1 MTNPKVSVIVPVYN
15 VEKYLHR
22 CIDSILAQSFTDF
35 ELLLVNDGSKD
46 KSGEICDE
54 YAAKDSRVRVFHKEN
69 GGVTSAR
76 KLGFDSS
83 VGEYVLFVDSDD
95 YLDKDGIAS
104 LVSLSD
110 DDVDIIIGD
119 SLKDR
124 VLDGAKF
131 INEVISNN
139 IPWAL
144 WGKLFRRSLFDAYS
158 FDTPRYFNIGEDLI
172 MQLKIGHNIK
182 NVRCIKSPV
191 YVVCENPT
199 SATKKRVRCVEYEIN
214 FCEYVRSII
223 EQFKFNTEES
233 FYKLRLES
241 LYGLVYNGI
250 KVSYRTEY
258 VRSIKRDSKKYQS
271 SIRDIILL
279 NISWNALCRGLL
291 HFKHF
296 IWKTLIKS

>member
-124 VLDGAKF
+124 VLDGA
-131 INEVISNN
+131 
-139 IPWAL
+139 
-144 WGKLFRRSLFDAYS
+144 
-158 FDTPRYFNIGEDLI
+158 
-172 MQLKIGHNIK
+172 
-182 NVRCIKSPV
+182 
-191 YVVCENPT
+191 
-199 SATKKRVRCVEYEIN
+199 
-214 FCEYVRSII
+214 
-223 EQFKFNTEES
+223 
-233 FYKLRLES
+233 
-241 LYGLVYNGI
+241 
-250 KVSYRTEY
+250 
-258 VRSIKRDSKKYQS
+258 
-271 SIRDIILL
+271 
-279 NISWNALCRGLL
+279 
-291 HFKHF
+291 
-296 IWKTLIKS
+296 

>member
-1 MTNPKVSVIVPVYN
+1 MISIIVPVYN

-69 GGVTSAR
+69 GCVTSAR

-95 YLDKDGIAS
+95 YIDKDGIAS

-131 INEVISNN
+131 INEVISKV
-139 IPWAL
+139 
-144 WGKLFRRSLFDAYS
+144 KL
-158 FDTPRYFNIGEDLI
+158 
-172 MQLKIGHNIK
+172 
-182 NVRCIKSPV
+182 
-191 YVVCENPT
+191 
-199 SATKKRVRCVEYEIN
+199 
-214 FCEYVRSII
+214 
-223 EQFKFNTEES
+223 
-233 FYKLRLES
+233 
-241 LYGLVYNGI
+241 
-250 KVSYRTEY
+250 
-258 VRSIKRDSKKYQS
+258 
-271 SIRDIILL
+271 
-279 NISWNALCRGLL
+279 
-291 HFKHF
+291 
-296 IWKTLIKS
+296 